1 MKILTVDIG
10 TGTQD
15 VFLYDSQIDVE
26 NGFKLILP
34 SPTMMV
40 RKRIQEATRAQAPI
54 LLGGRI
60 MGGGPSSWAVKDH
73 LNASYPVYATADA
86 ARTLDDNLDAVAEMG
101 IILVSED
108 EAYALPSTVQR
119 IEFRDFDFPAIAETF
134 ARFGVPLD
142 DLAAVAVAVFDHG
155 AAPDGVSDRQF
166 RFDYLD
172 ERICEKNS
180 LSSFAFLADDI
191 PPIMTRLQAVANS
204 AQDIDA
210 PLIVMDTA
218 PAAVLGAT
226 FDPVVASRKQKII
239 ANIGNFHTLAFR
251 LGVNGIEGVF
261 EHHTGEITLP
271 KLEGYIRD
279 LADGTLKRETIFND
293 KGHGA
298 LIYDERAMPLNGEGF
313 DIVVTG
319 PRRSMFSSALTPAL
333 SSQSIP
339 EGGRGERE
347 PTLRPYFSVPFGD
360 MMIAGCFGMLSAAS
374 DLLSEIA
381 GDVRESLKGAG
392 GAGTPPWEIG

>member
-15 VFLYDSQIDVE
+15 IFLYNSQIDIE

-40 RKRIQEATRAQAPI
+40 RKRIQSATRTQAPI
-54 LLGGRI
+54 LLSGLT

-73 LNASYPVYATADA
+73 LNAGYPVYATPDA
-86 ARTLDDNLDAVAEMG
+86 ARTLDDDLNAVAKMG
-101 IILVSED
+101 LELVSED
-108 EAYALPSTVQR
+108 EADALPSSVQR

-134 ARFGVPLD
+134 ARFGVPLN
-142 DLAAVAVAVFDHG
+142 DLAAVSVAVFDHG
-155 AAPDGVSDRQF
+155 AAPDGISDRQF

-172 ERICEKNS
+172 ERIREKNS

-204 AQDIDA
+204 AQNVDA

-226 FDPVVASRKQKII
+226 FDPIVTSRKQKII
-239 ANIGNFHTLAFR
+239 VNIGNFHTLAFR
-251 LGVNGIEGVF
+251 LGKKGIEGVF

-271 KLEGYIRD
+271 KLEGYIRA
-279 LADGTLKRETIFND
+279 LANGTLERETIFND

-298 LIYDERAMPLNGEGF
+298 LIYDKKPMALNEEGF

-319 PRRSMFSSALTPAL
+319 PRRSMFSSTLTPAL
-333 SSQSIP
+333 S
-339 EGGRGERE
+339 RGERE
-347 PTLRPYFSVPFGD
+347 STPTLRPYFSVPFGD
-360 MMIAGCFGMLSAAS
+360 MMIAGCFGMLSATA
-374 DLLSEIA
+374 DLLPDISAEIE
-381 GDVRESLKGAG
+381 VSLNGAG

>member
-15 VFLYDSQIDVE
+15 IFLYNSQIDIE

-40 RKRIQEATRAQAPI
+40 RKRIQSATRTQAPI
-54 LLGGRI
+54 LLSGLT

-73 LNASYPVYATADA
+73 LNAGYPVYATPDA
-86 ARTLDDNLDAVAEMG
+86 ARTLDDDLNAVAKMG
-101 IILVSED
+101 LELVSED
-108 EAYALPSTVQR
+108 EADALPSSVQR

-134 ARFGVPLD
+134 ARFGVPLN
-142 DLAAVAVAVFDHG
+142 DLAAVSVAVFDHG
-155 AAPDGVSDRQF
+155 AAPDGISDRQF

-172 ERICEKNS
+172 ERIREKNS

-204 AQDIDA
+204 AQNVDA

-226 FDPVVASRKQKII
+226 FDPIVTSRKQKII
-239 ANIGNFHTLAFR
+239 VNIGNFHTLAFR
-251 LGVNGIEGVF
+251 LGKKGIEGVF

-271 KLEGYIRD
+271 KLEGYIRA
-279 LADGTLKRETIFND
+279 LANGTLERETIFND

-298 LIYDERAMPLNGEGF
+298 LIYDKKPMALNEEGF

-319 PRRSMFSSALTPAL
+319 PRRSMFSSTLTPAL
-333 SSQSIP
+333 S
-339 EGGRGERE
+339 RGERE
-347 PTLRPYFSVPFGD
+347 STPTLRPYFSVPFGD
-360 MMIAGCFGMLSAAS
+360 MMIAGCFGMLSATA
-374 DLLSEIA
+374 DLLPDISAEIEA
-381 GDVRESLKGAG
+381 SLNGAG